1 MKTKLIEIPDQEYVY
16 YIVDNHSKWAT
27 VMIKPLYWLELY
39 KIIDLNKYGYYLT
52 PEEAEKH
59 LYKNKIK

>member
-1 MKTKLIEIPDQEYVY
+1 MKTKKIEIPDQEMVY
-16 YIVDNHSKWAT
+16 YIVDNHSEYAT
-27 VMIKPLYWLELY
+27 VFSKPLYWLELY

-59 LYKNKIK
+59 LDKNKIK